1 MHQAQKKDHIMKM
14 SVGSQTH
21 QFFHSGPDDDQ
32 QRGEFIHHGGNS
44 FTSSLFGSNTVIV
57 VTRVT
62 TQPVLWPIDDR
73 AVVSG
78 LIDPDLGL

>member
-1 MHQAQKKDHIMKM
+1 MGRRPI
-14 SVGSQTH
+14 S
-21 QFFHSGPDDDQ
+21 FFIVALMMTSSGVNSFTS
-32 QRGEFIHHGGNS
+32 GVNS

-62 TQPVLWPIDDR
+62 TQPVLWPIDDP
-73 AVVSG
+73 VVSG